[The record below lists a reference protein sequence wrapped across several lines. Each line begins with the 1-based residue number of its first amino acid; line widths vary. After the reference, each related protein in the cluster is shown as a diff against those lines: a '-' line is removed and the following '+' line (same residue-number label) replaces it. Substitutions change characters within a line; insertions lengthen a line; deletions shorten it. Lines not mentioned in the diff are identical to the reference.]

1 MTVHQ
6 KMENGVSGLFLG
18 DSFNSERVL
27 ELVQTSSSTEL
38 RKIFDKI
45 RVDNDHRD
53 VKKGFRSFSARLL
66 EKNIISIADYVG
78 VFGGTAKYHLSSVD
92 KLA

>member
-38 RKIFDKI
+38 RNILDKI
-45 RVDNDHRD
+45 RADND
-53 VKKGFRSFSARLL
+53 VMSKKALDHFPP
-66 EKNIISIADYVG
+66 
-78 VFGGTAKYHLSSVD
+78 VF
-92 KLA
+92 